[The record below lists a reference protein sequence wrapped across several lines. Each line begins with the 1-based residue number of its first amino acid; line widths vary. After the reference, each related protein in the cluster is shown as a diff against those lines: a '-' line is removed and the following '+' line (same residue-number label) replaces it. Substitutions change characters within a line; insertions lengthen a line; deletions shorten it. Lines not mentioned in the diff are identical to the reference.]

1 MEKDIPR
8 DVTRTPSFQ
17 EASDLLKVHL
27 QKKHRIKRRSPCP
40 PQPPTKQEVR
50 NEAARILEQFLM
62 KELKE
67 NKGKHGKPLIGTAYQ
82 QVKDVDVT
90 EEEYYLHNSYHSH
103 QGALVSPDS
112 SSGRQHSIGNSSHA
126 GRASVIHSRGPSE
139 LSHASVTSG
148 KTSSVIHSRETS
160 ELSRTSINSGKTSIH
175 SLLGDN
181 EDIPFADDYD
191 TVPRAKSLPPNLS
204 PAHRIDNN
212 VMTTSYSLSP
222 SKLEN
227 LDKTKDLEDLKSKK
241 KTSRI
246 PPKQVN
252 GNSSPTV
259 VQRGRQRYRSGS
271 LSSSDT
277 ETEVVSPERK
287 KKSVFKRAKER
298 LNSVLN
304 RSKDRKNEDREGD
317 NVTKKGKYSQGKN
330 NGAKVLE
337 ERHTH
342 KHGHIEQHHY
352 TDGERAG
359 LVRSQETWESTDIT
373 DQEHH
378 KRKHI
383 DKHSNIKESADLS
396 SSAKTSEGG
405 IFSSLRKLTTRR
417 GRKSR
422 KKVPGSKSA
431 DFNLI
436 KKKKGR
442 KAYQRNIS
450 VPDGP
455 LKDGENSHF
464 ESSFFQ
470 TDGRQKKYTTQVT
483 AIDDVGLNA
492 ISNLDIGQR
501 SEPMD
506 VEGQVLHANQSFA
519 LDYDIDETE
528 FRRRLPTGEIDIE
541 RNVHQHHTIM
551 DDLDVDGDTQPDDQG
566 EYDDRT
572 DAGEGAVGSPP
583 DAATQ
588 ADKEKLYGIIADRL
602 AEMGDS
608 YMAGASGEAHTTSP
622 RRTSNTPQ
630 ASLEASFDVRDGDGL
645 NSLERELRDSLRNF
659 GDNFSV
665 EHPVSA
671 EVTGAAVD
679 IVKQATYNSFTDTLK
694 RAMGDEVGWDQLA
707 TLFYITKKTVHAAGV
722 GGAVA
727 LKVKEMSLRYL
738 EDKFAGW
745 IVDQGGWDTVL
756 ESESTDSELD

>member
-1 MEKDIPR
+1 MDKNVP
-8 DVTRTPSFQ
+8 RTPSFQ
-17 EASDLLKVHL
+17 EASELLKVHL

-40 PQPPTKQEVR
+40 HQQPPTKQEVR
-50 NEAARILEQFLM
+50 NEAAKIMEQFLM

-67 NKGKHGKPLIGTAYQ
+67 NKGKRGKPLIGTAYQ

-90 EEEYYLHNSYHSH
+90 EEEYYFHNS
-103 QGALVSPDS
+103 QPGRPLSPDS
-112 SSGRQHSIGNSSHA
+112 SSDRQHSIGNSSHA
-126 GRASVIHSRGPSE
+126 GHASVIHSRGPSE
-139 LSHASVTSG
+139 LSHASITSG

-160 ELSRTSINSGKTSIH
+160 ELSRTSVNSAKTSIH
-175 SLLGDN
+175 SLVDDN
-181 EDIPFADDYD
+181 ADIPFADDYE

-212 VMTTSYSLSP
+212 LMTTSYSLSP

-227 LDKTKDLEDLKSKK
+227 LDKKKDIKDLKLKNEK
-241 KTSRI
+241 SRT
-246 PPKQVN
+246 KRVN
-252 GNSSPTV
+252 GNSPPV
-259 VQRGRQRYRSGS
+259 GPERGRQRYRSGS

-277 ETEVVSPERK
+277 ESEAVVSPERK

-304 RSKDRKNEDREGD
+304 RSKDRKNDDREGD
-317 NVTKKGKYSQGKN
+317 TVTKKGKYSQGQKG
-330 NGAKVLE
+330 GAQVLE

-342 KHGHIEQHHY
+342 KHGHVEQHHY
-352 TDGERAG
+352 TDGDRAG

-378 KRKHI
+378 KRKHV

-422 KKVPGSKSA
+422 KKVPASKSA
-431 DFNLI
+431 DFNMI
-436 KKKKGR
+436 KKRKGR

-450 VPDGP
+450 VPDGAVR
-455 LKDGENSHF
+455 GSENSHF

-470 TDGRQKKYTTQVT
+470 MDGRQRKHTSEVT
-483 AIDDVGLNA
+483 SIDDVGLNA
-492 ISNLDIGQR
+492 ISNLDLGQR
-501 SEPMD
+501 SDPMD
-506 VEGQVLHANQSFA
+506 IEGQMLPANQSFA
-519 LDYDIDETE
+519 YDYDIEETE
-528 FRRRLPTGEIDIE
+528 FRRRLPTGEIDVE
-541 RNVHQHHTIM
+541 RSFHQHTIV
-551 DDLDVDGDTQPDDQG
+551 DDLDVDGNSQTEGQDDG
-566 EYDDRT
+566 LDSV
-572 DAGEGAVGSPP
+572 EGATGSNGPV
-583 DAATQ
+583 TQ
-588 ADKEKLYGIIADRL
+588 EDKEKLYGIIAERL

-608 YMAGASGEAHTTSP
+608 YMAGASGETQATSP
-622 RRTSNTPQ
+622 RQSSTTPQ

-671 EVTGAAVD
+671 EVTEAAKD
-679 IVKQATYNSFTDTLK
+679 IVKQATYNTFTDTLK
-694 RAMGDEVGWDQLA
+694 RAIGDDVGWDQLA

-727 LKVKEMSLRYL
+727 MKVKEMSLRYL

>member
-1 MEKDIPR
+1 MEKDVI
-8 DVTRTPSFQ
+8 RTPSFQ

-40 PQPPTKQEVR
+40 SQPPTKQEIR
-50 NEAARILEQFLM
+50 NEAARILDQFLQ

-67 NKGKHGKPLIGTAYQ
+67 NKGKHRRPLIGTAYQ
-82 QVKDVDVT
+82 QVTDVDVT

-103 QGALVSPDS
+103 QGAPLSPDS
-112 SSGRQHSIGNSSHA
+112 SSDRQQSVGNSSHA
-126 GRASVIHSRGPSE
+126 GHTSVIHSRGPSE
-139 LSHASVTSG
+139 LSHASLTSG

-160 ELSRTSINSGKTSIH
+160 ELSRTSINSAKTSIH
-175 SLLGDN
+175 SLLADN

-227 LDKTKDLEDLKSKK
+227 LDKNKDIDDLRLKTKD
-241 KTSRI
+241 SRVA
-246 PPKQVN
+246 PRPVN
-252 GNSSPTV
+252 GNSSSTV
-259 VQRGRQRYRSGS
+259 IPRGRQRYRSGS

-277 ETEVVSPERK
+277 ESEVVSPERK

-304 RSKDRKNEDREGD
+304 RSKDRKSDDRDCD
-317 NVTKKGKYSQGKN
+317 NVTKNGKYTQNKKG
-330 NGAKVLE
+330 GAKVLE

-352 TDGERAG
+352 TDGERTG
-359 LVRSQETWESTDIT
+359 LVRSQEIWESTDIT
-373 DQEHH
+373 DQEHS

-383 DKHSNIKESADLS
+383 DKHSNVKESADLS

-417 GRKSR
+417 GKRSR

-431 DFNLI
+431 DFNMI
-436 KKKKGR
+436 KKKKGK
-442 KAYQRNIS
+442 KAYLRNIS

-455 LKDGENSHF
+455 IRDGENSHF
-464 ESSFFQ
+464 ETSFFQ
-470 TDGRQKKYTTQVT
+470 MDGRRTKHTSHVT
-483 AIDDVGLNA
+483 SIDDVGLNA
-492 ISNLDIGQR
+492 IRNLDIGQR

-506 VEGQVLHANQSFA
+506 IEGQGLHGNQSFA
-519 LDYDIDETE
+519 LDYDIEETE

-541 RNVHQHHTIM
+541 RNVHQHQTIV
-551 DDLDVDGDTQPDDQG
+551 DDLEVDGNTQPDD
-566 EYDDRT
+566 EDDGPGL
-572 DAGEGAVGSPP
+572 AEGAVGNLEGG
-583 DAATQ
+583 DNATQ
-588 ADKEKLYGIIADRL
+588 EDKEKLYGIIAERL

-608 YMAGASGEAHTTSP
+608 YMAGASGEAHPASP
-622 RRTSNTPQ
+622 RRASSTAQ

-671 EVTGAAVD
+671 EVTEAAVD

-694 RAMGDEVGWDQLA
+694 RAIGDEVGWHQLA
-707 TLFYITKKTVHAAGV
+707 TLFYITKKTVHAAGA